1 MDETIKG
8 DFRRR
13 KSPLD
18 HTGVEYD
25 YLLFIVFYLKFQIS
39 FRLNVERESRH
50 ALSQQFV
57 FKTYKKLITELCDI
71 LPRVLFGRFSF

>member
-1 MDETIKG
+1 MDETIKV

-25 YLLFIVFYLKFQIS
+25 YLLFIVFLFKVPDKLQTECGEGIS
-39 FRLNVERESRH
+39 ACFISTVCV
-50 ALSQQFV
+50 Q
-57 FKTYKKLITELCDI
+57 YI
-71 LPRVLFGRFSF
+71 